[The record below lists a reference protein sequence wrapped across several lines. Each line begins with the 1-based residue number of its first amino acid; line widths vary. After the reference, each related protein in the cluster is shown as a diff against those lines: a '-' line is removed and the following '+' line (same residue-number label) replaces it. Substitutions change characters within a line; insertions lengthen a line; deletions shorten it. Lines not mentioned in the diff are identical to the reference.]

1 MADDADREI
10 WTIGHSTRS
19 IEEFVGLLTENG
31 IEVVADVRRYPGSRK
46 FPHFNPESLAN
57 SLRAAGIAYDHFPS
71 LGGRRKP
78 RPDSPY
84 TIWRN
89 EAFRGY
95 ADYMDTGE
103 FQEALSRLMRLA
115 RDRRV
120 ATLCSEAVWWRCHR
134 SMIADALKSRGWLV
148 HHIMGPG
155 KTPEHPY
162 TAPARAAG
170 GLPYPREAHDS
181 QD

>member
-1 MADDADREI
+1 MADDSGREI

-19 IEEFVGLLTENG
+19 IEGFVGLLAENG

-46 FPHFNPESLAN
+46 FPHFNPEPLAKA
-57 SLRAAGIAYDHFPS
+57 LQVAGIAYEHFPS
-71 LGGRRKP
+71 LGGRRTP

-103 FQEALSRLMRLA
+103 FQKALSRLMRLA
-115 RDRRV
+115 RGRRV

-148 HHIMGPG
+148 YHIMGAG

-162 TAPARAAG
+162 TAPARTSG